1 MAIKKNQT
9 GTILLG
15 IAAGALVFL
24 GLKTTQTPAATENKP
39 EGFGTIEFSE
49 TGWDLGEIA
58 MSEGVNTKEITLT
71 NSSANPIR
79 ITRME
84 TSCMCTNAQIVHANG
99 KKSSLK
105 GMVGHGGG
113 VASMSET
120 IDANE
125 TATLKINYDPNAHGP
140 SATGPITREVIVGT
154 NNPDQSEFTLTFTGT
169 VVKER
174 QQN

>member
-1 MAIKKNQT
+1 MKKNQT

-24 GLKTTQTPAATENKP
+24 GLKTTQAPSVPENKP
-39 EGFGTIEFSE
+39 EGIGTIEFSE
-49 TGWDLGEIA
+49 TNWELGEIS
-58 MSEGVNTKEITLT
+58 MSEGINTKEITLT
-71 NSSANPIR
+71 NSSENPIR

-113 VASMSET
+113 VASMSE
-120 IDANE
+120 IIEPNE
-125 TATLKINYDPNAHGP
+125 TATLRINFDPNAHGP
-140 SATGPITREVIVGT
+140 SATGPITREVIIGT
-154 NNPDQSEFTLTFTGT
+154 NNPKQSEFNLTFTGT
-169 VVKER
+169 VVKEP